1 MKLIFRYTKDLRNAV
16 PFDNKHKML
25 YCYVLSIMVTS
36 LSIFLMPIVNGFK
49 NETKIPMYI
58 VGAIFWIALISTV
71 RMAIRINSSRRKNSA
86 FNSKYGDLKKL
97 ALIHFFQNKKALIM
111 DAIMFAS
118 LIAFIITSLITDN
131 LIIQFLF
138 VSMFAFSFGM
148 HCMLNGINY
157 IYIKHKS
164 TVRRD

>member
-1 MKLIFRYTKDLRNAV
+1 MDWSRRAYYRRQQMFRN
-16 PFDNKHKML
+16 
-25 YCYVLSIMVTS
+25 YVISLATLSF
-36 LSIFLMPIVNGFK
+36 SIFLMPIVNSFK

-58 VGAIFWIALISTV
+58 VGALFWIALILTI
-71 RMAIRINSSRRKNSA
+71 RMAIRINNSRRRNSA
-86 FNSKYGDLKKL
+86 FNSKYGNLKKL

-118 LIAFIITSLITDN
+118 LIAFIITRLITDN

>member
-1 MKLIFRYTKDLRNAV
+1 MDWSRRAYYRRQQMFRY
-16 PFDNKHKML
+16 
-25 YCYVLSIMVTS
+25 YVISLATLSF
-36 LSIFLMPIVNGFK
+36 SIFLMPIVNSFK

-58 VGAIFWIALISTV
+58 VGALFWIALLSTI

-86 FNSKYGDLKKL
+86 FNSKYGNLKRL

-118 LIAFIITSLITDN
+118 LIAFVITRLVTNN

>member
-1 MKLIFRYTKDLRNAV
+1 MDWSRRAYYRRQQMFRY
-16 PFDNKHKML
+16 
-25 YCYVLSIMVTS
+25 YVISLATLSF
-36 LSIFLMPIVNGFK
+36 SIFLMPIVNSFK

-58 VGAIFWIALISTV
+58 VGALFWIALIFTI
-71 RMAIRINSSRRKNSA
+71 RMAIRINNSRRRNSA
-86 FNSKYGDLKKL
+86 FNSSYGNLNKL

-118 LIAFIITSLITDN
+118 LIAFIITRLLTDN

>member
-1 MKLIFRYTKDLRNAV
+1 MERLRNIYC
-16 PFDNKHKML
+16 NKQNLLH
-25 YCYVLSIMVTS
+25 CYTVTLALLSIT
-36 LSIFLMPIVNGFK
+36 IFLMPFVNSIK
-49 NETKIPMYI
+49 KETEFPMYI
-58 VGAIFWIALISTV
+58 VGASFWIALILTLIISS
-71 RMAIRINSSRRKNSA
+71 RINNLRRNSTA
-86 FNSKYGDLKKL
+86 FNNEYNSLRKL
-97 ALIHFFQNKKALIM
+97 ALIHFFQNKPAIIM

-118 LIAFIITSLITDN
+118 LIAFVIARLVTDN

-157 IYIKHKS
+157 IYIKYKS